1 MSLIEKRSTSNTNS
15 SNKLTSSVSNSSLI
29 SLENT
34 SATTVKYNLY
44 KFDKSVVHLNYKKHQ
59 SNRED
64 ENNSE
69 LDDYDEVL
77 SDDIKGNYKKI
88 NKQNGFCNLYKYIL
102 NKIRRKCGLVIA
114 LIFLFFLVS
123 IFIYVIYVLMTIIF
137 FCIFNF
143 FGLFVNDNIENCN
156 GLWHQENTVSFFSN
170 TILFDAICKT
180 LYIILVL
187 ING

>member
-102 NKIRRKCGLVIA
+102 NRIRRKCGLVIA

-156 GLWHQENTVSFFSN
+156 GLWHQENTVSFFFQIKFYLMQSVKLS
-170 TILFDAICKT
+170 ILF
-180 LYIILVL
+180 
-187 ING
+187 